1 MESNIRIGIIG
12 PESTGKTTLTNQL
25 AAIYSGTAVP
35 EYARTYVEQLQTPY
49 TYEDVCNIAKKQ
61 IEEISS
67 TYDTQYVFFDT
78 ELIIT
83 YVWFIYKYG
92 NCPDWFK
99 KGLLTYRMDAYLL
112 CYPDIAFVPDP
123 VRENPHIR
131 EELFLSYLDEVE
143 KLGTPYYIIK
153 KSDRDCIKDLLQQM
167 SPSTLVLTEE
177 NSKGVCHFLNRLHL
191 NG

>member
-1 MESNIRIGIIG
+1 MENNIRIGIIG

-35 EYARTYVEQLQTPY
+35 EYARTYVEQLHTQY
-49 TYEDVCNIAKKQ
+49 TYDDVCNIAKKQ
-61 IEEISS
+61 IEEITS
-67 TYDTQYVFFDT
+67 TYHTRYVFFDT

-92 NCPDWFK
+92 QCPDWLK
-99 KGLLTYRMDAYLL
+99 NGLLSYRMDAYLL

-131 EELFLSYLDEVE
+131 EELFLTYLDELK

-153 KSDRDCIKDLLQQM
+153 KLDRDYIADLLQ
-167 SPSTLVLTEE
+167 SPSPLLLAEE
-177 NSKGVCHFLNRLHL
+177 NSKGVCHFLNGFNL
-191 NG
+191 NR

>member
-35 EYARTYVEQLQTPY
+35 EYARTYVEQLQTTY

-67 TYDTQYVFFDT
+67 IYDTQYVFFDT

-92 NCPDWFK
+92 KCPDWFK
-99 KGLLTYRMDAYLL
+99 EGLLTYRMDAYLL

-153 KSDRDCIKDLLQQM
+153 KLDRDYIKDLLQQM